1 MTPSSP
7 LCPPLPYCISALL
20 SELIVMPLA
29 NLHLISLNPSTSL
42 KSFLCQL
49 QSLPGDQQPIT
60 ISKVVRWIITP
71 EIIDTNQLLHPE
83 KPYDVLLIFPN
94 TNPLPSSL
102 TSHIHNKF
110 SLQVGI
116 PSRLLKDFK
125 STNQS
130 LLHPSTST
138 IPPLTGALSEPLVQK
153 SSQSLALSPELQ
165 TWIKSY
171 STTLGGKSAVSM
183 LNLLAFI
190 PERKSSYLQYGKAFA
205 ESIGSKRGGNAK
217 LVGHAIYPSSSTSN
231 SNPDSNS
238 PTTSSPSPSGHPI
251 SDSET
256 SNTSEKLKWDE
267 FALAHYPSIT
277 HFADMLAS
285 KDYQDVNQ
293 KYRVPSLKDTCILC
307 TSEIEAEDIMGA
319 AGQSE
324 KAKAKL

>member
-1 MTPSSP
+1 
-7 LCPPLPYCISALL
+7 
-20 SELIVMPLA
+20 MPLA
-29 NLHLISLNPSTSL
+29 NLHLISLNTSTSL
-42 KSFLCQL
+42 KSFISLL
-49 QSLPGDQQPIT
+49 KSLPENQQPIT

-71 EIIDTNQLLHPE
+71 ETIDTNLLLHPK
-83 KPYDVLLIFPN
+83 KPYDLLLIFPN
-94 TNPLPSSL
+94 TDPLPSNL
-102 TSHIHNKF
+102 TSHIHNKY

-125 STNQS
+125 TTNNA
-130 LLHPSTST
+130 LLHPSTSA
-138 IPPLTGALSEPLVQK
+138 IPPLTGALTQPLVQQ

-171 STTLGGKSAVSM
+171 STSLGGKSAVSM
-183 LNLLAFI
+183 LNFLAFI

-217 LVGHAIYPSSSTSN
+217 LVGHAIYPS
-231 SNPDSNS
+231 DSGLPS
-238 PTTSSPSPSGHPI
+238 TSSPSPSGHPV

-256 SNTSEKLKWDE
+256 SSKDETVKWDE

-285 KDYQDVNQ
+285 KDYQEVNQ

-307 TSEIEAEDIMGA
+307 TSEIEVEEILGTS
-319 AGQSE
+319 QES
-324 KAKAKL
+324 KAKL